1 MTCRICLEDHQ
12 SGPLLSVCDCSG
24 SCKHVHRDC
33 LQKWIDVS
41 HSTHC
46 ELCRAEYTHTYV
58 SPTRPP
64 TARSSPTGS
73 SPTSQR
79 DCTVIFIICI
89 WCGNLHGFLL
99 AMNVWQGYTFKDS
112 LVYGCLLFNVSHVLF
127 WFAIYK
133 VRHKTALVSVLWLL
147 SVTFGAGMASLLL
160 NCYNDEM
167 TKAICLNAL
176 VSLIGLV
183 LSVSTVQKW
192 VCTLNRVVVV

>member
-46 ELCRAEYTHTYV
+46 ELCRAEYTHNYV
-58 SPTRPP
+58 PPTRPP
-64 TARSSPTGS
+64 TARSSPTV
-73 SPTSQR
+73 QM
-79 DCTVIFIICI
+79 DCTWMIFIGCI

-112 LVYGCLLFNVSHVLF
+112 LVFACLLFNVSHVLI
-127 WFAIYK
+127 WFTVYSIH
-133 VRHKTALVSVLWLL
+133 HKTALVSILWLL
-147 SVTFGAGMASLLL
+147 SVTFAANVASFFLDS
-160 NCYNDEM
+160 YNDEM
-167 TKAICLNAL
+167 TLSLCFNAL
-176 VSLIGLV
+176 VSLVGLV
-183 LSVSTVQKW
+183 LSVPTVQKW
-192 VCTLNRVVVV
+192 VCTK